1 MVGRNTDLV
10 GATRCRIANET
21 ANMGVNMSRVTLIGT
36 LVATLLSA
44 GAMGQT
50 ITPTPKTD
58 FNERYRPQFHY
69 TMIKGW
75 INDPIGLVHY
85 KGEYHIFNDHNPYS
99 TGFPGGKGSGH
110 QSHWS
115 HAVSTDLVHWKHLP
129 LAVIPDKLGAC
140 WSGSGVVD
148 WKNSAGFQ
156 TGDEKTIVLAYTSA
170 GAKKFGQ
177 SLVYSNDRG
186 RTWTKY
192 KDNPIVEQ
200 IAGSNRDP
208 KVFWHEPTKK
218 WVQVLYVRRGE
229 AHFFTSDDLK
239 KWSEPVVVKLSGFHE
254 CPDLFEIPI
263 EGDAKKT
270 KWVIYDARFMYWI
283 GGFDG
288 KAFKPEIGPIR
299 GDLGR
304 NFYASQTWNDA
315 PGRRTQIAW
324 MSRAKYPKM
333 PFNQQMS
340 FPCELMLRKLPQGL
354 RLCRYPIKAIESL
367 YADKFELAGKTLKP
381 GGANPLAKISG
392 ELFDIEMEI
401 QPGKAAEFGLRLH
414 QTAITYAKGK
424 VVSLGASG
432 PARLIDGKLKL
443 RILVDRTS
451 IEVFANDGELSMSS
465 CFLPKELKTPLELY
479 AKGGE
484 IAIKSL
490 KVHKLKSA
498 WKRTK

>member
-1 MVGRNTDLV
+1 
-10 GATRCRIANET
+10 
-21 ANMGVNMSRVTLIGT
+21 MSRMISAGLLVVTLLT
-36 LVATLLSA
+36 VTAL
-44 GAMGQT
+44 GQT

-58 FNERYRPQFHY
+58 FTERYRPQFHY

-75 INDPIGLVHY
+75 INDPIGLVFY

-115 HAVSTDLVHWKHLP
+115 HAISSDLVHWKHLP

-148 WKNSAGFQ
+148 WKNSTGFQ
-156 TGDEKTIVLAYTSA
+156 KGDEKTLVLAYTSA
-170 GAKKFGQ
+170 GAKTFGQ

-192 KDNPIVEQ
+192 KGNPIIKQ

-208 KVFWHEPTKK
+208 KIFWHEPTKK
-218 WVQVLYVRRGE
+218 WVQVLYVRRGQ

-239 KWSEPVVVKLSGFHE
+239 KWSQPVVVKLAGFHE
-254 CPDLFEIPI
+254 CPDLFEMAV
-263 EGDAKKT
+263 DDDKKNT
-270 KWVIYDARFMYWI
+270 KWVIYDARFQYWI
-283 GGFDG
+283 GSFDG
-288 KAFKPEIGPIR
+288 KLFKPATGPFR

-324 MSRAKYPKM
+324 MSRGRYPKM

-340 FPCELMLRKLPQGL
+340 FPCELSLRTLPEGL
-354 RLCRYPIKAIESL
+354 RLCRYPIKQIESL
-367 YADKFELAGKTLKP
+367 HAEKFELAGKVLKP
-381 GGANPLAKISG
+381 GDNPLSKISG
-392 ELFDIEMEI
+392 DLFDIEMEI
-401 QPGKAAEFGLRLH
+401 EPGKATEFGLRLH
-414 QTAITYAKGK
+414 KTAIAYARGK
-424 VVSLGASG
+424 VSCLGASG
-432 PARLIDGKLKL
+432 AVRLIKGKLKL
-443 RILVDRTS
+443 RILIDRTS

-484 IAIKSL
+484 VAIKSL
-490 KVHKLKSA
+490 KVRKLKSA
-498 WKRTK
+498 WKPSD